1 MDPLAIRKK
10 RNAHQLSVAECARI
24 VCVSDRTWR
33 RWEDG
38 TRKMPEGALELFV
51 LKQENKNNEDV

>member
-1 MDPLAIRKK
+1 MNPLEIRKQ
-10 RNAHQLSVAECARI
+10 RNRAGLSVAEAARM

-38 TRKMPEGALELFV
+38 TRTMPEGAWELFQIK
-51 LKQENKNNEDV
+51 LQQRGG